1 MNLQD
6 CFAAVLVGQVDHNP
20 AIEAARPEQGL
31 VQNVGLVGRRQ
42 NDDAFAAREPV
53 HLGQNLIERL
63 LLLARSADR
72 GLAPG
77 ASYSLAFVDEETGRH
92 VLYRFREQVPDAF
105 GTASNATFAHTA
117 TPLQNKRQ
125 SAT

>member
-31 VQNVGLVGRRQ
+31 VQNVGLDGRRQ

-72 GLAPG
+72 GLDPG
-77 ASYSLAFVDEETGRH
+77 ASYSLDFVDEDDRSDEPTS
-92 VLYRFREQVPDAF
+92 E
-105 GTASNATFAHTA
+105 
-117 TPLQNKRQ
+117 LQSLIR
-125 SAT
+125 SPYPVSC